1 MPHVDHLA
9 GTLDSLES
17 RLQHSFGAAH
27 EGHDSPVGRL
37 ARIHVEHLDALLVAV
52 DRHLGRSDGLN
63 DLINNIFVSP
73 FTEIGHAFYNLCHSG
88 YVFLICGYKF
98 MNNLPIFIA
107 KPKGIFRFSF
117 KYEQKMR
124 FSWSL
129 SLSKRPMSPP
139 GSFERLPLGYNCR
152 VIPPSARGCRTRSG
166 RNGGAR

>member
-17 RLQHSFGAAH
+17 RLQHGFGAAH

-152 VIPPSARGCRTRSG
+152 VIPPSASGCRTRSG